1 MNNSLNKLKGLI
13 NDLKNK
19 KQKKNQNS
27 IVKIEKSILIH
38 ISLEHHDLH
47 ERTLTT

>member
-1 MNNSLNKLKGLI
+1 MNNYLNKLKGLI

-19 KQKKNQNS
+19 KQKNQNS

-38 ISLEHHDLH
+38 ISLKHHDLY